1 MHIPNKIK
9 VFVWQACHGILPTR
23 DNLLRKH
30 VVEDGTCVLCKRT
43 SETEL
48 HVLWECGVAQDIWAG
63 SMRKLQKGKGGQL
76 DFLHLVEELMLK
88 LSREELELFFV
99 QAAQYSDLWW
109 SDSGPF
115 SAGEKSW

>member
-23 DNLLRKH
+23 DNLLQKH
-30 VVEDGTCVLCKRT
+30 VVKDCICVLCKRT

-115 SAGEKSW
+115 SASEKSW

>member
-1 MHIPNKIK
+1 MYSVNEPVK
-9 VFVWQACHGILPTR
+9 QSCM
-23 DNLLRKH
+23 
-30 VVEDGTCVLCKRT
+30 C
-43 SETEL
+43 
-48 HVLWECGVAQDIWAG
+48 CGNVAWLKTWAG

-88 LSREELELFFV
+88 LSQEELELFFV

-115 SAGEKSW
+115 SASEKSW